1 MRILVTR
8 PEDDAA
14 QQASALAARGHEV
27 VLAPLLRIEM
37 EQPSLDLDNV
47 QAVIVT
53 SRNALRALS
62 THPQKEAVLQLPVF
76 AVGEATARAASDMGF
91 LEIAV
96 GPGDG
101 AGLAEVILEG
111 AVPLK
116 GALLHLSGKDLAF
129 DFASALLD
137 YELRRAVMYR
147 AVPAT
152 VLPGEVPQLLREGK
166 LDSAILM
173 SPRTAATFVSLL
185 SRHDALEPAARLI
198 CYCLSEA
205 VAEAA
210 RPLGARLRVPGK
222 PREEDILALID
233 AEAASS

>member
-1 MRILVTR
+1 MRLLVTR

-14 QQASALAARGHEV
+14 LQAAALTSRGHEV
-27 VLAPLLRIEM
+27 FLAPLLQIEM
-37 EQPSLDLDNV
+37 ERPPLDLENV

-62 THPQKEAVLQLPVF
+62 GHPQKDAVIQLPVF
-76 AVGEATARAASDMGF
+76 AVGEATARAAVDMGF
-91 LEIAV
+91 LEVAV
-96 GPGDG
+96 GPGNA
-101 AGLAEVILEG
+101 AGLAQVICDASEPRQG
-111 AVPLK
+111 T
-116 GALLHLSGKDLAF
+116 LLHLSGEDIAFDLA
-129 DFASALLD
+129 AALPD

-147 AVPAT
+147 AVPADE
-152 VLPGEVPQLLREGK
+152 LPSEVQQLLKDGK
-166 LDSAILM
+166 LDAAILM

-185 SRHDALEPAARLI
+185 RGHDLLEPAARLI

-210 RPLGARLRVPGK
+210 SPLGADLRVPGK

-233 AEAASS
+233 AEAASL